1 MSGSRTYFTPGA
13 PVTLWG
19 EERENLPSPAGIL
32 PIAKTTLVEWG
43 FEWLLPGHGDPYGD
57 CGSWR
62 SKGCLNVEDHN
73 QEGIFES
80 MAGKVFVRRYQR
92 TCMRASCPKCY
103 ESWAGKE
110 AEKIQYRLRRAP
122 KKRRPIHLVVSP
134 PVEFWIQHSY
144 EELRA
149 KAYVVSKKSGF
160 LGGSCIFHP
169 FRENESTKEWYFS
182 PHFHMIGFGW
192 IQHTKEGYQEH
203 GWVVK
208 NAGLRKTVSGTSL
221 YQLSHAGI
229 HDSYKTVTWFGS
241 LAYNKLKIPAQ
252 VPEKECCPIC
262 GEPLKDLWYF
272 GGQDLPEEEGE
283 YWLDP
288 EGWFY
293 KVVRFD
299 PG

>member
-1 MSGSRTYFTPGA
+1 
-13 PVTLWG
+13 
-19 EERENLPSPAGIL
+19 
-32 PIAKTTLVEWG
+32 
-43 FEWLLPGHGDPYGD
+43 
-57 CGSWR
+57 
-62 SKGCLNVEDHN
+62 
-73 QEGIFES
+73 
-80 MAGKVFVRRYQR
+80 MAGKIYVKIYKR
-92 TCMRASCPKCY
+92 TCARAECPICY

-110 AEKIQYRLRRAP
+110 GGKIQDRLQRSR
-122 KKRRPIHLVVSP
+122 KKSRPIHLIVSP
-134 PVEFWIQHSY
+134 PVEFWIRHSF
-144 EELRA
+144 EELRRE
-149 KAYVVSKKSGF
+149 AYRIAKKSGF
-160 LGGSCIFHP
+160 KGGSCIFHP
-169 FRENESTKEWYFS
+169 FRQNELTKEWYFS

-208 NAGLRKTVSGTSL
+208 NAGIRKTVGGTAL

-229 HDSYKTVTWFGS
+229 HGSYHTVTWFGS